1 MAVKADLKIILQANE
16 VVVAESDDQQLWQK
30 VLAAINSG
38 STNVGK
44 PDAGS
49 DFGSDTGDDID
60 SGEPIAKFAKQ
71 IGITVD
77 EAIGSCDP
85 SLEAPY
91 IHLDKHHWESLKK
104 NTPKRGPNAV
114 SATALT
120 MTLLVLWKEIAGL
133 EGPTM
138 KEAKDVRETIGADDK
153 SPARSV
159 KNCEWLQE
167 RNSRIRLNPS
177 QTSKAI
183 AVAKA
188 YCQKTSISE

>member
-1 MAVKADLKIILQANE
+1 MAVRADLKVILQANE

-30 VLAAINSG
+30 VLAAINAG
-38 STNVGK
+38 TVVVGK
-44 PDAGS
+44 PGTESDIGS
-49 DFGSDTGDDID
+49 DAIDDTD
-60 SGEPIAKFAKQ
+60 SNIPISKFAKQ
-71 IGITVD
+71 LGITTED
-77 EAIGSCDP
+77 AIGSCDP
-85 SLEAPY
+85 SLEPPY

-159 KNCEWLQE
+159 RNCEWLQD

-183 AVAKA
+183 SITKA